1 MKIGKNRTREG
12 LALEHTRGRKQKIQ
26 TKNREKKPA
35 LEHFY
40 GLSRPEL
47 LTITEG
53 KKTWQGA
60 DQLWYADEWKQKAGC
75 GPTAASVM
83 ASYLAQT
90 RPSCA
95 ALYPSG
101 SQAKADF
108 TALMGELWQYVTPGK
123 RGVNRPRLFAK
134 GFHTF
139 GSAKGVELPLRELDI
154 PRFKLARPTADQCA
168 AFLRSALSTDAPVA
182 WMNLHH
188 GEVEHLDNWHWVTI
202 IALEERSDGALLC
215 TFLDSGK
222 ELTADF
228 RLWFQTTKL
237 GGGLVSVGETP

>member
-1 MKIGKNRTREG
+1 M
-12 LALEHTRGRKQKIQ
+12 EHTCGRKQKTQ

-139 GSAKGVELPLRELDI
+139 GAAKGVELPLRELDI

-182 WMNLHH
+182 WMNLHR